1 MTAGERDMNETTPD
15 TGLPGSQ
22 PPAPPPALP
31 RWRLLSKR
39 VLVGAAA
46 VMLGALALAWYGG
59 YSYVPAAEVA
69 RAIPDATTG
78 KTSIQ
83 QIEKKLAALQPK
95 GAYVVVDS
103 AENRLRLMRKDEVVL
118 EAIASAGTGAVLVD
132 EATGKTW
139 VFETPRGVRSV
150 LGKKKNPCWRRPD
163 WDYVENGEPLPKDNS
178 DRIDCAALG
187 KYALFLGD
195 GYMIHGTLYERS
207 LGMSVTHGCVR
218 LGARDLETVWN
229 AAPVGTKVY
238 LY

>member
-1 MTAGERDMNETTPD
+1 MNETT
-15 TGLPGSQ
+15 Q
-22 PPAPPPALP
+22 APEPQESPL
-31 RWRLLSKR
+31 
-39 VLVGAAA
+39 AAA
-46 VMLGALALAWYGG
+46 PVATAGPAHRAQLPTVLKRILFGVAGVVLAALVLAWFGG
-59 YSYVPAAEVA
+59 YSYVPVADVDPAA
-69 RAIPDATTG
+69 PDPAAG
-78 KTSIQ
+78 KANLG

-103 AENRLRLMRKDEVVL
+103 AQNRVRLMRRDEVVL
-118 EAIASAGTGAVLVD
+118 EAIASAGTGAELVD
-132 EATGKTW
+132 EATGRTW
-139 VFETPRGVRSV
+139 VFETPRGVRTV

-163 WDYVENGEPLPKDNS
+163 WDYVENGEPLPKKNS

-218 LGARDLETVWN
+218 LGAKDLEVVWN